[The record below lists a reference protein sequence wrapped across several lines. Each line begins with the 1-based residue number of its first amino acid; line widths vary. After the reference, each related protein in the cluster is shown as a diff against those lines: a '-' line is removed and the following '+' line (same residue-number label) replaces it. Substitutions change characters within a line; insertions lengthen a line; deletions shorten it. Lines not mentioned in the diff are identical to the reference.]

1 MKNQQEKPCFQQKI
15 KENPEETSKS
25 NEINSQTTS
34 IKKLQKTEVKE
45 EYQTKSPIKKAKDLR
60 ILFRFNCGKCHSNY
74 SKITIAKHFKKACR
88 ICSND
93 CHLVVLRCTSK
104 VLYGGYSCDGCND
117 KFLSVFDF
125 NLIYDFIPYCNEC
138 KVYTRVYHILLNKS
152 KISVKNLIVYECV
165 DCGFICNKAYY
176 SVNKLLKKR
185 TIPPNCCGRS
195 MKYMKYE
202 REFNF
207 IKLDVNGNSPSYYES
222 LKYNNTFDYLMK
234 RIC

>member
-1 MKNQQEKPCFQQKI
+1 MSIQQEKPSLRLKT

-25 NEINSQTTS
+25 NQENSQTTS
-34 IKKLQKTEVKE
+34 IKEQKKTEAKE
-45 EYQTKSPIKKAKDLR
+45 DCINKSLIKKAKDLR

-74 SKITIAKHFKKACR
+74 SKITIAKQFKKVCR
-88 ICSND
+88 ICSCD

-125 NLIYDFIPYCNEC
+125 NLIYEFIPYCNEC

-185 TIPPNCCGRS
+185 TSPPNCCGRS
-195 MKYMKYE
+195 MKYTKYE
-202 REFNF
+202 REFTF

-222 LKYNNTFDYLMK
+222 LKYNNTFDFLMK
-234 RIC
+234 RKC